1 MTIYGSILQFSSD
14 WANSAKTLSY
24 RFHYSRQRRG
34 GMPAPSVEQLIA
46 DGQLVSISLGR
57 RIRRI
62 CQLGVCMYPAGAL
75 PNHRRRVF
83 IHPQRDAQVL
93 PWVGAALGCQRV
105 AAGSFES
112 AKYGMY
118 VRRLN

>member
-1 MTIYGSILQFSSD
+1 MLFQLTIYGSRLQFSSD

-24 RFHYSRQRRG
+24 RLHYSRQRRG

-62 CQLGVCMYPAGAL
+62 RQVGVCMYPAGAL
-75 PNHRRRVF
+75 PDHRRRVC
-83 IHPQRDAQVL
+83 IHPQRDERCPDDTL
-93 PWVGAALGCQRV
+93 LG
-105 AAGSFES
+105 
-112 AKYGMY
+112 
-118 VRRLN
+118 